1 MRVFA
6 LILLSAVAFVAGCSN
21 FGYYLQ
27 SIEGQL
33 GLLQN
38 RQTITQMLA
47 DPATPPDLKG
57 RLERALTIRDFASN
71 ELKLPEN
78 ESYRSYTDLQ
88 RPYVVWNVF
97 ATAEFSIKPEQ
108 WCFPIVGCVGYRG
121 YFKKTQA
128 EEFARGLQGQG
139 LDVFVGEVPA
149 YSTLGWFSD
158 PVLNTFIR
166 YPDQEYARLI
176 FHELAH
182 QVAYASND
190 TEFNESFAVAVE
202 TEGVTRWMARFGD
215 DKMRENFVRSQQR
228 RSQFAELVLKH
239 RRALGALY
247 RTRLAPVAMRERKAA
262 VFAELKQDY
271 QQLKAEWGGY
281 AGYDRFLDDP
291 NNAKLASI
299 SIYSGLVPQFQ
310 KMLARHNGDL
320 SAFYAEV
327 KELAT
332 LDKDKRAAR
341 MGIPVSERE
350 DAKE

>member
-1 MRVFA
+1 MKALA
-6 LILLSAVAFVAGCSN
+6 LISLIAAALVAGCSN

-27 SIEGQL
+27 SIEGQF

-38 RQTITQMLA
+38 RQTIAQMLA

-121 YFKKTQA
+121 YFKKASA
-128 EEFARGLQGQG
+128 EEFARELQAQG

-202 TEGVTRWMARFGD
+202 TEGVTRWIARFGD
-215 DKMRENFVRSQQR
+215 EKMRENFLRSQQR
-228 RSQFAELVLKH
+228 RVQFAALVLKH
-239 RRALGALY
+239 RRDLGALY
-247 RTRLAPVAMRERKAA
+247 LTRLAPAAMRERKAA
-262 VFAELKQDY
+262 IFTALKEDY
-271 QQLKAEWGGY
+271 QQLKKTEWGGY

-299 SIYSGLVPQFQ
+299 SIYSTLVPQFQ
-310 KMLARHNGDL
+310 QMIARHNGDL
-320 SAFYAEV
+320 AAFYAEV
-327 KELAT
+327 RELAA
-332 LDKDKRAAR
+332 LDKDKRALR
-341 MGIPVSERE
+341 MGIPVPERA
-350 DAKE
+350 DL